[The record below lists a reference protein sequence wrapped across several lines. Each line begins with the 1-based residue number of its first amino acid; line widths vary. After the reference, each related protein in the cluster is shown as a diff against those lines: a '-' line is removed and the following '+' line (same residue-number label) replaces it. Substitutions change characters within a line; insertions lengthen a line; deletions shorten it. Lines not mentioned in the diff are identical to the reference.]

1 MSLTHILSTNS
12 APNYCVMHKVRPS
25 FVFDE
30 SLNAAFLQELFEGD
44 TTYAETVFEDFLK
57 DIPIYWERVEAAY
70 NSKNLPVLGT
80 TVHTC
85 KTLFGYVGFTDLQEQ
100 CQQFENKCSVNTVEE
115 LKLDYILLIQRKEKA
130 QHIIEKEY
138 GRLREFNEAK

>member
-1 MSLTHILSTNS
+1 MQKIRT
-12 APNYCVMHKVRPS
+12 A

-30 SLNAAFLQELFEGD
+30 SLNATFLAELFEGD

-57 DIPIYWERVEAAY
+57 DLPVYWLRVEAAY
-70 NSKNLPVLGT
+70 DSQNLPALGT
-80 TVHTC
+80 SVHTC

-100 CQQFENKCSVNTVEE
+100 CQQFENKCSVNSAEE
-115 LKLDYILLIQRKEKA
+115 LRVDYILLIQRKERA

-138 GRLREFNEAK
+138 ARLRLFNEGK

>member
-1 MSLTHILSTNS
+1 
-12 APNYCVMHKVRPS
+12 MHKIRPA

-80 TVHTC
+80 SVHTC
-85 KTLFGYVGFTDLQEQ
+85 KTLFGYVGFTDLQEL
-100 CQQFENKCSVNTVEE
+100 CQQFENKCSVNSVDE
-115 LKLDYILLIQRKEKA
+115 LRLEYILLIQRKEKA
-130 QHIIEKEY
+130 QNIIEKEY
-138 GRLREFNEAK
+138 ARLRLFNSEQG

>member
-1 MSLTHILSTNS
+1 MQNIRSG
-12 APNYCVMHKVRPS
+12 

-30 SLNAAFLQELFEGD
+30 SLNAAFLAELFEGD
-44 TTYAETVFEDFLK
+44 TIYAETVFEDFLR
-57 DIPIYWERVEAAY
+57 DLPVYWQRVEAAY
-70 NSKNLPVLGT
+70 SNNNLPVLGT

-130 QHIIEKEY
+130 QRIIEKEY
-138 GRLREFNEAK
+138 GRLRQFNGNKG